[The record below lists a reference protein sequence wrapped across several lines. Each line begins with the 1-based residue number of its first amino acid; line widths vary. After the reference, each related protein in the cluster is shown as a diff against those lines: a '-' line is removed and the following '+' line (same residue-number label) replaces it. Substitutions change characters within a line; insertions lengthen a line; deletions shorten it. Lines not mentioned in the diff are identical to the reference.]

1 MNIKFRSID
10 IKNFRSIDKAYVT
23 FENQGI
29 VIVKGINEYEEK
41 ATSNGS
47 GKSSIFEAIVY
58 ALFEET
64 SSGEKDVENRIIGDG
79 FNIKL
84 DFSIDDVEYTI
95 YRESKKGKASV
106 IIYKNNEDIS
116 ARNKSDTNK
125 LIISLLNISKDIFL
139 DSIFLSQNANT
150 NLASLTPTARKE
162 RLEILTNTD
171 ETINIF
177 KEKIKNRQLYYE
189 SLCVESQANINK
201 LIGNKEALLNQRID
215 INAKIQTIKDEIE
228 RLKQLGDLK
237 EIETEISENQNKLI
251 IFDQDIEN
259 INNKIENINNK
270 IEEIRLSGEDNLKK
284 KEDLEIKRQDKRNE
298 YNEKENNINIC
309 NKTIN
314 YHNSDINRIEKE
326 IESIKNSDTCPTCG
340 RKYDNIN
347 EDHINEIINEKNK
360 SINNIHLEIETVNKD
375 ISSLNNDLLKIKEEG
390 LNLAKEIEDINL
402 LVEENKSKI
411 QIVELD
417 KNKLLLEKDTKYRE
431 KQNIQNLI
439 NNLQYKKEQLLKSET
454 SNIEEFE
461 NMLTDLDN
469 KINMI
474 DIDINKQQ
482 EIYDKNNNYVNTA
495 KHMLQLVT
503 KEFRTYLLKN
513 SLKYLNKLLS
523 EYSSQL
529 FSNENDI
536 LKIEEND
543 SKLNINL
550 GIASYESLSGGE
562 KTRANIALLLAQKSL
577 ASMIGNMSC
586 NLIVLDEILGYCDG
600 HAETIVIDLITKE
613 LESLESIY
621 MVSHKEIPIGYD
633 NELVVIK
640 NKQGLTRIKEY

>member
-360 SINNIHLEIETVNKD
+360 SINNIHLEIDTVNKD